1 MPGDS
6 DRVALICNAGGASIT
21 LMRQRIFSAVEPSAS
36 ITLLPLIKWEPRL
49 MCTEPLQSRSTGKT
63 ADQAHTIPNLIDE
76 LQPYSA

>member
-49 MCTEPLQSRSTGKT
+49 M
-63 ADQAHTIPNLIDE
+63 
-76 LQPYSA
+76 Y